1 MSELNGV
8 QKDKPLS
15 GKENHNRQ
23 ARELKKVTPKNKTFR
38 VYVFYSREKKF
49 PVATR
54 KNLRVTNLKQES
66 SKTLRNNLGL
76 NPMLS

>member
-38 VYVFYSREKKF
+38 VYFFLLKGKEIPCSNQKEFTCYEFETGKQQNIKK
-49 PVATR
+49 
-54 KNLRVTNLKQES
+54 Q
-66 SKTLRNNLGL
+66 LGIKP
-76 NPMLS
+76 NA